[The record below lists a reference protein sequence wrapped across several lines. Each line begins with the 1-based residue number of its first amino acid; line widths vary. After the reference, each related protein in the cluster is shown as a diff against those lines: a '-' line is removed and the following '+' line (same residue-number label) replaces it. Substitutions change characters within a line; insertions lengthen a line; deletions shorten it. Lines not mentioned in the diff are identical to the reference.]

1 MRVKI
6 HLLEKVDK
14 LFARQDTF
22 VREGFTNCLRV
33 KIHLLEKVYKLFA
46 RQDTFVREGLQI
58 VCASRYIC

>member
-6 HLLEKVDK
+6 HLLEKVYK

-22 VREGFTNCLRV
+22 VREGDVDIDVRRQ
-33 KIHLLEKVYKLFA
+33 VYKLFA

-58 VCASRYIC
+58 VCASRYIS